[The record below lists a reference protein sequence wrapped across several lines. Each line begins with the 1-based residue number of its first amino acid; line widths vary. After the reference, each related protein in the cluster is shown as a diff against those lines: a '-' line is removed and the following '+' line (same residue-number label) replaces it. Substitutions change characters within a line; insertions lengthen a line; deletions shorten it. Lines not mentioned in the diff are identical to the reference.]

1 MTITI
6 TWSTQSGTI
15 GTYPANVNMQ
25 FYVEATAN
33 VGSITSYQLISGSLP
48 AGLSFA
54 TDGEISGTPDT
65 VKQDT
70 ISTFVVRATATHLT
84 NTAISDRTF
93 TMTISGT
100 AAPYFTTPAGLIL
113 TTDDSLWVEQAITYT
128 NPITSNPISI
138 RVSQGTLPPGL
149 EINSFGLIRG
159 YASPPV
165 IENDYN
171 NVSTIAISTAV
182 TNYITVLSTS
192 EFAVSRPVIFTGT
205 TFGNIVNGTIYYVK
219 EIISASEFSITT
231 VPNGSAFELIAS
243 TGVMNVNLPD
253 TTVGEPTKL
262 QYTFTVELNSP
273 NGIDRETYTIVV
285 KNQNLPVSQGG
296 SGIVFGTRI
305 PAIYNTRPPTY
316 NIESDSENF
325 GYYVLP
331 PDDTVSIPG
340 TTYDPTANAY
350 IGQFLSDNFFSFR
363 ILGHDFDNITL
374 TYNFTGMPGWLSY
387 DSSTGWIYGDPTV
400 SLDNITEFSFSVNVS
415 KVLGGTTYSSATFD
429 FSFRVANNITGDIIW
444 LTDSDLGTLV
454 DSTICTK
461 VITATSDT
469 DLVYSLDS
477 GTLPYN
483 IELSSNGELQG
494 IVAYQPNDTFTPDG
508 DTTVYTFTV
517 LAESTDPTLA
527 PIINSTKTFT
537 LNVVQ
542 ELNDPTDN
550 VYITCTPD
558 VQDRVILETLLTN
571 ANLIP
576 SQYLYRSTDINF
588 GKASNINF
596 TLAYG
601 IDSNNVEEY
610 ITATQKNFYNKSLT
624 LGQLNTAI
632 ARDENGNIQY
642 EVVYCNI
649 IDDLLK
655 YQKSA
660 GADYRYSVSIPIEL
674 LQFWPRFINLNLGP
688 WYTSVTNIYTSY
700 ELVINSLP
708 TYYTSL
714 TPGFARLLYP
724 NSIDNMRERLEE
736 DLGYNNDYRKLPLWM
751 TSQQRDGR
759 TLGYTPAWV
768 IAYTKPSPVIE
779 VLATQTINSLDCVI
793 LSDVSDINVGGR
805 IVFTGSTFGNI
816 NSNTTYY
823 VLDVGVPGYSNGVV
837 LSTAPNGPAVSLFD
851 ETGTMNATFFMG
863 SYAEIIKDNIEN
875 DWNYKLNDI
884 DFKIDRVSVDKE
896 LTYDFDPITQTWA
909 EYPSATPVPDPT
921 NSEDFYVLF
930 PETTILP
937 PETQYN
943 L

>member
-15 GTYPANVNMQ
+15 GTYPANVNME
-25 FYVEATAN
+25 FYVQASAN
-33 VGSITSYQLISGSLP
+33 VGSISYQLISGNLP
-48 AGLSFA
+48 QGLIFEN
-54 TDGEISGTPDT
+54 DGKISGTPDT

-70 ISTFVVRATATHLT
+70 ISTFVIRATAIHLT
-84 NTAISDRTF
+84 NTTISDRTF

-113 TTDDSLWVEQAITYT
+113 TTNDSLWVEQAVTYT
-128 NPITSNPISI
+128 NPISDNPISI

-149 EINSFGLIRG
+149 EINSYGLIRG
-159 YASPPV
+159 YASPPI
-165 IENDYN
+165 IENDFN

-192 EFAVSRPVIFTGT
+192 EFAVNRPIIFTGT

-219 EIISASEFSITT
+219 EIISATEFSITAI
-231 VPNGSAFELIAS
+231 PNGSVFELSAN

-253 TTVGEPTKL
+253 TSVGEPTKL
-262 QYTFTVELNSP
+262 QYTFTLELNSP

-296 SGIVFGTRI
+296 SGMVFGTRK
-305 PAIYNTRPPTY
+305 PTIYNTRPPTY
-316 NIESDSENF
+316 DIESDSENF

-331 PDDTVSIPG
+331 PDNTVSIPG

-387 DSSTGWIYGDPTV
+387 DSATGWVYGDPIV

-415 KVLGGTTYSSATFD
+415 KVLGGTAYNSDTFD
-429 FSFRVANNITGDIIW
+429 FSFRVANNITGEIIW

-461 VITATSDT
+461 VIAATSDT
-469 DLVYSLDS
+469 DLVYSIDS

-483 IELSSNGELQG
+483 LELSNNGELQG
-494 IVAYQPNDTFTPDG
+494 IVAYQPNNTFTPDG
-508 DTTVYTFTV
+508 DTTTYTFTV
-517 LAESTDPTLA
+517 LAESTNPTLA

-537 LNVVQ
+537 LKVVQ

-550 VYITCTPD
+550 VYVTCTPD

-576 SQYLYRSTDINF
+576 TQYLYRPTDINF
-588 GKASNINF
+588 GKANNINF
-596 TLAYG
+596 TVAYG
-601 IDSNNVEEY
+601 IDSSNVDQY
-610 ITATQKNFYNKSLT
+610 IDATQKNFYNKNFT

-700 ELVINSLP
+700 ELLVNSVP

-724 NSIDNMRERLEE
+724 NSIDNMRDRLEKE
-736 DLGYNNDYRKLPLWM
+736 LGYNNDYRKLPLWM
-751 TSQQRDGR
+751 TCQQRDGR

-779 VLATQTINSLDCVI
+779 VLATQTISSLDCVI

-805 IVFTGSTFGNI
+805 IGFTGSTFGNI

-823 VLDVGVPGYSNGVV
+823 VIDVGVPGYSNGVV
-837 LSTAPNGPAVSLFD
+837 LSTTPNGPAVSLFD

-875 DWNYKLNDI
+875 NWNYKLNDI

-896 LTYDFDPITQTWA
+896 LTYDFNPITQTWA

-921 NSEDFYVLF
+921 NGEDFYVLF
-930 PETTILP
+930 PQTTILP

>member
-15 GTYPANVNMQ
+15 GTYPANVNME
-25 FYVEATAN
+25 FYVQASTN
-33 VGSITSYQLISGSLP
+33 VGSISYQLISGNLP
-48 AGLSFA
+48 QGLIFEN
-54 TDGEISGTPDT
+54 DGKISGTPDT

-70 ISTFVVRATATHLT
+70 ISTFVIRATATYLT
-84 NTAISDRTF
+84 DTNISDRTF

-113 TTDDSLWVEQAITYT
+113 TTNDSLWVEQAVTYT
-128 NPITSNPISI
+128 NPISNNPISI

-149 EINSFGLIRG
+149 EINSYGLIRG
-159 YASPPV
+159 YASPPI

-192 EFAVSRPVIFTGT
+192 EFAVNRPIIFTGT

-219 EIISASEFSITT
+219 EIISATEFSITAI
-231 VPNGSAFELIAS
+231 PNGSVFELSAN

-253 TTVGEPTKL
+253 TSVGEPTKL
-262 QYTFTVELNSP
+262 QYTFTLELNSP

-296 SGIVFGTRI
+296 SGMVFGTRK
-305 PAIYNTRPPTY
+305 PTIYNTRPPTY
-316 NIESDSENF
+316 DIESDSENF

-331 PDDTVSIPG
+331 PDNTVSIPG

-387 DSSTGWIYGDPTV
+387 DSATGWVYGDPTV

-415 KVLGGTTYSSATFD
+415 KVLGGTAYNSDTFD
-429 FSFRVANNITGDIIW
+429 FSFRVANNITGEIIW

-461 VITATSDT
+461 VIAATSDT
-469 DLVYSLDS
+469 DLVYSIDS

-483 IELSSNGELQG
+483 LELSNNGELQG
-494 IVAYQPNDTFTPDG
+494 IVAYQPNNTFTPDG
-508 DTTVYTFTV
+508 DTTTYTFTV
-517 LAESTDPTLA
+517 LAESTNPTLA

-537 LNVVQ
+537 LKVVQ

-550 VYITCTPD
+550 VYVTCTPD

-576 SQYLYRSTDINF
+576 TQYLYRPTDINF
-588 GKASNINF
+588 GKANNINF
-596 TLAYG
+596 TVAYG
-601 IDSNNVEEY
+601 IDSSNVDQY
-610 ITATQKNFYNKSLT
+610 IDATQKNFYNKNFT

-700 ELVINSLP
+700 ELLVNSVP

-724 NSIDNMRERLEE
+724 NSIDNMRDRLEKE
-736 DLGYNNDYRKLPLWM
+736 LGYNNDYRKLPLWM
-751 TSQQRDGR
+751 TCQQRDGR

-779 VLATQTINSLDCVI
+779 VLATQTISSLDCVI

-805 IVFTGSTFGNI
+805 IGFTGSTFGNI

-823 VLDVGVPGYSNGVV
+823 VIDVGVPGYSNGVV
-837 LSTAPNGPAVSLFD
+837 LSTTPNGPAVSLFD

-896 LTYDFDPITQTWA
+896 LTYDFDPITHTWA

-930 PETTILP
+930 PQTTILP